1 MYFTT
6 VVFDKYYM
14 HFANE
19 NQPVFFH
26 KITAQLLIFL
36 RLFDGMVHPAGS
48 RKEKCREK
56 AGFLIGNPADSRHYH
71 HVFTALSQHC
81 HGVFIFCFILSLM
94 TFSQLI
100 PSFS

>member
-71 HVFTALSQHC
+71 HVFMALS
-81 HGVFIFCFILSLM
+81 
-94 TFSQLI
+94 
-100 PSFS
+100 